1 MINTVFHCLLFHNV
15 IHAFLFGNVVS
26 LARDPV
32 VKGSVRSH
40 GTHFKH
46 MSMLKGNGDLA
57 IESFEKS
64 WAENGIVAKSVKHTA
79 FDWVCG
85 KLRGLQ
91 ATTSQ
96 FKKDSVV
103 LSVPIGI
110 TLSASDKGMEGC
122 PPGEYGLCGQSCTLF
137 FQYWYTCHKNVK

>member
-1 MINTVFHCLLFHNV
+1 MVNSIFHCLLLLNA
-15 IHAFLFGNVVS
+15 IYAFLLGNVVS
-26 LARDPV
+26 LVREPV
-32 VKGSVRSH
+32 VKGSTRSV

-46 MSMLKGNGDLA
+46 ISMLKGNGDLA

-64 WAENGIVAKSVKHTA
+64 WGENGINAKSVKHTS
-79 FDWVCG
+79 FDWICG

-96 FKKDSVV
+96 FKKNSVV

-110 TLSASDKGMEGC
+110 TLSASDSGMEGC
-122 PPGEYGLCGQSCTLF
+122 PPGEYLSLCLKWHFLF
-137 FQYWYTCHKNVK
+137 TKLSYVSQKC

>member
-1 MINTVFHCLLFHNV
+1 MINSIFHCLLFQSV
-15 IHAFLFGNVVS
+15 THAFLFSDVVS
-26 LARDPV
+26 LARGPV

-40 GTHFKH
+40 GTQFKH
-46 MSMLKGNGDLA
+46 ISMLKGNGDLA

-122 PPGEYGLCGQSCTLF
+122 PPGEYGLYDSSYTLM
-137 FQYWYTCHKNVK
+137 FQY

>member
-1 MINTVFHCLLFHNV
+1 MVNSTLHCLL
-15 IHAFLFGNVVS
+15 IHIVTLAFLLGNAAS
-26 LARDPV
+26 LVRDPV
-32 VKGSVRSH
+32 IKVGARCY

-46 MSMLKGNGDLA
+46 ISMLKGSGDLA

-96 FKKDSVV
+96 FKKNSVV

-110 TLSASDKGMEGC
+110 TLSASDSGMEGC
-122 PPGEYGLCGQSCTLF
+122 PPGEY
-137 FQYWYTCHKNVK
+137 